1 SSALVVPDMADAK
14 RELERRFT
22 DSSLP
27 SCATWTS
34 GFRSSESAPF
44 LPLSVTV
51 VPLWLNSMPSGS
63 TTGFFATLDIFDS
76 RKSAA
81 LQAASGN
88 DAKDL
93 AAYTLFA
100 GLPVAH
106 DACRCRND
114 RNTQAAQYL
123 RQL

>member
-1 SSALVVPDMADAK
+1 
-14 RELERRFT
+14 
-22 DSSLP
+22 
-27 SCATWTS
+27 
-34 GFRSSESAPF
+34 
-44 LPLSVTV
+44 
-51 VPLWLNSMPSGS
+51 
-63 TTGFFATLDIFDS
+63 FDS

-123 RQL
+123 RQLLLPTVYAQARLADALDVLDDWFALVILELDGQLGFPAILCRRVVSDVTLVPQYP